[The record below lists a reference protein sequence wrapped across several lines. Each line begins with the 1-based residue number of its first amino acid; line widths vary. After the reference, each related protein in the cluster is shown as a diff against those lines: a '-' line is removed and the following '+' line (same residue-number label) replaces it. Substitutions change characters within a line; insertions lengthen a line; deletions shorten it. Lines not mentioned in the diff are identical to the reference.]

1 MERKFRFIKNIKD
14 ITTKMNLEKV
24 KIIVD
29 ILATILGTIGV
40 LYIYKKATNKYY
52 NACIRKEYGDEEF
65 E

>member
-1 MERKFRFIKNIKD
+1 MEKKFRFIKSIKNM
-14 ITTKMNLEKV
+14 TANMNLNTV

-40 LYIYKKATNKYY
+40 LYIYKKTTKKYY
-52 NACIRKEYGDEEF
+52 GTCILREYGDEEF

>member
-1 MERKFRFIKNIKD
+1 MEKKFKFIKSIKNMA
-14 ITTKMNLEKV
+14 TNMNLEKV

-29 ILATILGTIGV
+29 ILTTILGTIGV

-52 NACIRKEYGDEEF
+52 DACIRKEYGDDEF